1 MRVAAASPVERAVAA
16 AAAAAGTTAA
26 AETPDA
32 AAAAAETPDAAAAA
46 AAAPHGRGMRAPCWR
61 AAASLARQHSEME
74 WQPSRPPA
82 AAPQV
87 VALNVGET
95 VGERGTCNLSQRRAA
110 HARMRDAGTAA
121 FARERQPRS

>member
-1 MRVAAASPVERAVAA
+1 
-16 AAAAAGTTAA
+16 
-26 AETPDA
+26 
-32 AAAAAETPDAAAAA
+32 
-46 AAAPHGRGMRAPCWR
+46 
-61 AAASLARQHSEME
+61 ME

-121 FARERQPRS
+121 FARERQPRFLIITRNTESESGDREFAELYT